1 MCTVFGVAGLGF
13 APADVFDL
21 FVLFVGRGVLVLGM
35 LTSFYVGL
43 KRAGLLSRYVDVL
56 NDRCDIFALEGTINV

>member
-1 MCTVFGVAGLGF
+1 
-13 APADVFDL
+13 
-21 FVLFVGRGVLVLGM
+21 VLGM

-56 NDRCDIFALEGTINV
+56 NDRCDIFALEGTIKV